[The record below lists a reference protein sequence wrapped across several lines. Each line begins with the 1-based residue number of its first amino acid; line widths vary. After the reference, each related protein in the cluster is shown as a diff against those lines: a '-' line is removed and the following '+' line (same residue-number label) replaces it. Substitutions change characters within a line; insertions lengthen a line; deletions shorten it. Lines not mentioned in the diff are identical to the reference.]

1 MNQKQDVEVVA
12 ALAAILDE
20 LGIEYAVGGSMASS
34 VYGKARFTQN
44 ADITV
49 EPFESKA
56 EQFYNAVWALFYI
69 SREAMFEALR
79 QRGSFNL
86 IHLEKA
92 LKIDI
97 FVRKDTDFEKQLL
110 LRRRF
115 SDLAEGMQ
123 KKLAV
128 VSAEDIVLLKLQ
140 GYRHGGCVSEN
151 QWNDVV
157 GVIRVQETKL
167 DPAYIVKWA
176 KIIGINDLVQR
187 ALVEAENYA

>member
-1 MNQKQDVEVVA
+1 MDQRQDVEVVA

-34 VYGKARFTQN
+34 VYGKARFTQD

-56 EQFYNAVWALFYI
+56 EVFFNAVRALFYI
-69 SREAMFEALR
+69 SREAMFDALR

-86 IHLEKA
+86 IHLERA

-110 LRRRF
+110 PRRRF
-115 SDLAEGMQ
+115 LELAEGME

-140 GYRHGGCVSEN
+140 WYRQGGCVSES
-151 QWNDVV
+151 QWKDVL
-157 GVIRVQETKL
+157 GVMKVQRSKL
-167 DPAYIVKWA
+167 DYAYIKKWA
-176 KIIGINDLVQR
+176 KIIGINDLVER

>member
-1 MNQKQDVEVVA
+1 MDQRQDVEVVA
-12 ALAAILDE
+12 ALADILDE

-34 VYGKARFTQN
+34 LYGKARFTQD
-44 ADITV
+44 ADIAV

-56 EQFYNAVWALFYI
+56 EEFFNAVRALFYI
-69 SREAMFEALR
+69 SREAMREALR

-86 IHLEKA
+86 IHLERA

-115 SDLAEGMQ
+115 FELAEGMK

-140 GYRHGGCVSEN
+140 WYRQGGCVSES
-151 QWNDVV
+151 QWKDVF
-157 GVIRVQETKL
+157 GVVRVQGRKL
-167 DPAYIVKWA
+167 DIPYISGWA
-176 KIIGINDLVQR
+176 KILEVDDLLQNALKEAGI
-187 ALVEAENYA
+187 